1 MSPQEVRRLGRFGPH
16 LVAVSFLTVVFGF
29 YGTLLPFGFLG
40 ILGGALIGLL
50 WSLVVGFLASRLI
63 RRDAWRARLANAP
76 LFLGIIALG
85 LMIGGG
91 FMYASMMD
99 AALSESSTTYAV
111 LSALMQP
118 AVPFYIALNSA
129 MEMLLVALI
138 VFWNWN
144 TGPRRRALV
153 LAGVAAYF
161 ATRIWTYLVFAE
173 TRLDISQQTLSAA
186 DVEWFK
192 RTLATDFR
200 IVLNLIA
207 NVCFILAAFV
217 PVTPRPALRRE
228 MAGRERTASRWV
240 PQPR

>member
-1 MSPQEVRRLGRFGPH
+1 MSPQKVRRLGRFGPH
-16 LVAVSFLTVVFGF
+16 LVAVPFLTVMFGV
-29 YGTLLPFGFLG
+29 YGTLLPFGFLS

-50 WSLVVGFLASRLI
+50 WALVLGFLASRLV

-99 AALSESSTTYAV
+99 AALNESSTTYAV

-129 MEMLLVALI
+129 MEMLLVGLI

-161 ATRIWTYLVFAE
+161 ATRTWTYLVFAE
-173 TRLDISQQTLSAA
+173 TRLDISLQTLSAA
-186 DVEWFK
+186 DVEWF
-192 RTLATDFR
+192 RDTLATDFR
-200 IVLNLIA
+200 VVLEVIA
-207 NVCFILAAFV
+207 QACFMLAAFV
-217 PVTPRPALRRE
+217 PASPPAQLRE
-228 MAGRERTASRWV
+228 TADRERTATRWV